1 MDMPIYVD
9 VYVWGGVVSGD
20 IATACVDVDLEHFS
34 LTLLSKAQSMILCRF
49 RFACTCNVRRVLS
62 YSALN
67 ERMYL
72 I

>member
-34 LTLLSKAQSMILCRF
+34 LTLLSKAQSMIRRRF
-49 RFACTCNVRRVLS
+49 RFACLPV
-62 YSALN
+62 
-67 ERMYL
+67 
-72 I
+72 